1 MVAPL
6 RIQLFLF
13 VLCGATAEQGDEYQ
27 SGMYPK
33 EVEHCISF
41 QQGQYWQPQLEAL
54 HPRLCTHLYLDM
66 KY

>member
-6 RIQLFLF
+6 RIQFFLF
-13 VLCGATAEQGDEYQ
+13 VLCGARAEQGDEYQ

-41 QQGQYWQPQLEAL
+41 QRGQYWQSIPDYVLISIW
-54 HPRLCTHLYLDM
+54 T
-66 KY
+66 